1 MQNKALHFESQIS
14 QLSSSEVAV
23 LRDVSRFPV
32 YNKEFITSNLV
43 MSIGLS
49 GCARALYDMHEVH
62 FGVNELAVVMPHH
75 ILFPIDS
82 SEDYKVLLLVMTE
95 EFSKEIKLR
104 ALSHD
109 DHKFHVRPSTIL
121 TSNQLS
127 NILKNIDLI
136 EEITN
141 FSSQQ
146 MPNRHELLIYQVE
159 VLFEMLKIYMFEH
172 DSSDVVASRSD
183 ILFNNFCDLLSKHY
197 RESREVNFYAEK
209 LRLTPKYFA
218 RLIRERNGFSAS
230 EWIEQ
235 YVVAKAKQILS
246 TRSDLT
252 IQQVAYMLGFNEQ
265 SAFCRFF
272 KRAAG
277 KSPSD
282 YRKETNSVIN
292 T

>member
-1 MQNKALHFESQIS
+1 MQNKALQFESQIT

-159 VLFEMLKIYMFEH
+159 VLFEMLKIYRFEH
-172 DSSDVVASRSD
+172 DSSDIAASRSD